1 MFMDRRTFV
10 TGLAAALPLGLI
22 SGDGTF
28 AQSGQRIRSI
38 VVDTKPLEA
47 RGASGAAA
55 VLRPQLQASLQR
67 QFAGRLGGAGP
78 VLVVRVQTLMLG
90 AFAGPSGG
98 TLGMSSSDYMEGD
111 VTFGAEK
118 FPLMVT
124 QDSSAGGAWYLPDNQ
139 QRRLRALTD
148 QFAGW
153 VARRV

>member
-1 MFMDRRTFV
+1 MDRRTFV
-10 TGLAAALPLGLI
+10 TGLAAALPLGLA
-22 SGDGTF
+22 SGAL
-28 AQSGQRIRSI
+28 AQPSQRIRSI

-67 QFAGRLGGAGP
+67 QFAGRIGGNGP
-78 VLVVRVQTLMLG
+78 ALVVRVQTLMLG

-124 QDSSAGGAWYLPDNQ
+124 QDSSAGGAWYLPDNRE
-139 QRRLRALTD
+139 RRLRALAD